1 MSPPSSSFPPV
12 YSEPFDQ
19 ASENLRRTL
28 PLINQHKTPVNPVNY
43 AVWYE
48 YVAGTNQVLKKA
60 IDSRLKKQQKI
71 TPDVIQQLYEK
82 YVLMG
87 MPERLEATNR
97 ELGAVVN
104 NTMNQL
110 NRVEMAADDFSED
123 LVLQQTRL
131 EQSSDPDEIK
141 GVLADILENTRK
153 LGQSSSELKQELSA
167 TSQEILRLRAEL
179 ETVKKQATTDD
190 LTGLYNRGYL
200 DKKLTQLC
208 SAGDVSFTLAL
219 FDIDHFKQ
227 VNDRF
232 GHLLGDRV
240 LQFFADLMKK
250 HCAKQSHIAARFGGE
265 EMAVIFIDTT
275 AQNAIQIADL
285 IRLQLASSN
294 LKKKDSDE
302 TIGSVTVSVGLS
314 QYQPGDTTLNIIE
327 RADVA
332 LYESKAAGRNCLT
345 LR

>member
-1 MSPPSSSFPPV
+1 MPPPSSSFPPV

-28 PLINQHKTPVNPVNY
+28 PLINQHQTPVNPVNY

-48 YVAGTNQVLKKA
+48 YVANTNQALKNA
-60 IDSRLKKQQKI
+60 IDSRLQKQQKI
-71 TPDVIQQLYEK
+71 TPDLIQQLYEE

-97 ELGAVVN
+97 ELGLVVD

-123 LVLQQTRL
+123 LALQQTRL
-131 EQSSDPDEIK
+131 EQSNDPNEIK

-179 ETVKKQATTDD
+179 ETVKKQATTDG

-208 SAGDVSFTLAL
+208 SAGDIFTLAL
-219 FDIDHFKQ
+219 FDLDHFKQ

-240 LQFFADLMKK
+240 LQFFANLMKE

-265 EMAVIFIDTT
+265 EMAVIFIDIN
-275 AQNAIQIADL
+275 AQHAIQIADQ
-285 IRLQLASSN
+285 IRQQLAGSN

-302 TIGSVTVSVGLS
+302 TIGTVTVSVGLS